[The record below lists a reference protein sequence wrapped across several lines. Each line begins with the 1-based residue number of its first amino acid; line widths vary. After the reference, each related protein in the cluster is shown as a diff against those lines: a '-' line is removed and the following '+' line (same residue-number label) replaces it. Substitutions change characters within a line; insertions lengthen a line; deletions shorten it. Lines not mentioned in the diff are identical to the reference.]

1 MIEQDYSFAC
11 PHCGDAMSARIDAT
25 GGKRQS
31 FIQDCETCCRPI
43 QITVEIEGG
52 EVTSFSAEATE

>member
-1 MIEQDYSFAC
+1 MIEHDCPFDC
-11 PHCGDAMSARIDAT
+11 PHCGDAMSARVDAT

-43 QITVEIEGG
+43 QITVEFEDD
-52 EVTSFSAEATE
+52 EVSSFSAEASE